1 MHLEI
6 INIINT
12 ASLSHGLLSR
22 IEDISFEIYRGH
34 LRFFI
39 LRTFFTCRFGS
50 SMNTIFWTLFGQID
64 ESSFKIN
71 ESGYGAIWK
80 TGMTLFGAFNIV
92 AVLVALNMLIAI
104 LNQRYTSVTVSI
116 EISSLLK
123 VAQVQMA

>member
-1 MHLEI
+1 
-6 INIINT
+6 
-12 ASLSHGLLSR
+12 
-22 IEDISFEIYRGH
+22 
-34 LRFFI
+34 
-39 LRTFFTCRFGS
+39 
-50 SMNTIFWTLFGQID
+50 MNTIFWTLFGQID

-116 EISSLLK
+116 KISSLLE
-123 VAQVQMA
+123 VAQGQITCQKSRGFAKPQLVSRVEE